1 MTVFD
6 YIVLAIVG
14 ISILVSI
21 IRGAFKEVLAL
32 FGWLIAFYIG
42 RTYASLLVPLLPD
55 NIPSEALKTM
65 AAFLILMVSVLF
77 LNSLLTIAISSL
89 IGKTSLG
96 WLNRSLGIVLGF
108 ARGLLIVCVCVFLAG
123 MTGLPKER
131 FWTDAMFSSPL
142 EVLVKSL
149 LPLLPE
155 SVTKHVKFDEVELD
169 TVI

>member
-6 YIVLAIVG
+6 YIVLAIIGV
-14 ISILVSI
+14 SILVSV
-21 IRGAFKEVLAL
+21 IRGALKEILAL
-32 FGWLIAFYIG
+32 LGWFLALYIG
-42 RTYASLLVPLLPD
+42 RTYSALLVPLLPD

-65 AAFLILMVSVLF
+65 AAFLMLTVTVLF
-77 LNSLLTIAISSL
+77 LNSLLNIAISSL
-89 IGKTSLG
+89 VSKIGLS
-96 WLNRSLGIVLGF
+96 WLSRLFGIVFGF
-108 ARGLLIVCVCVFLAG
+108 ARGLLIVCLCVFLAG
-123 MTGLPKER
+123 MTSLPKER

-155 SVTKHVKFDEVELD
+155 RIAKHVRFDDAELD